1 MIWVFIWV
9 FIFVCIIIWI
19 ALNFFEWFND
29 KGSFNFLILAFM
41 SLSVLIGLLVG
52 EEIGE
57 RSNKPIKPSI
67 EVKCKDG
74 KCDTIYIYKGGRQ

>member
-1 MIWVFIWV
+1 MIWVFI
-9 FIFVCIIIWI
+9 ITCIIIWI
-19 ALNFFEWFND
+19 ALNFFELFDD
-29 KGSFNFLILAFM
+29 KGFFNSLILAFM

-52 EEIGE
+52 KEIGE

>member
-1 MIWVFIWV
+1 MIWVFI
-9 FIFVCIIIWI
+9 ITCIIIWI
-19 ALNFFEWFND
+19 ALNFFELFDDKSFFN
-29 KGSFNFLILAFM
+29 SLILAFM

>member
-1 MIWVFIWV
+1 MIWVFI
-9 FIFVCIIIWI
+9 ITCIIIWI
-19 ALNFFEWFND
+19 ALNFFELFDD
-29 KGSFNFLILAFM
+29 KGFFNVLILAFM

-52 EEIGE
+52 KEIGE

>member
-1 MIWVFIWV
+1 
-9 FIFVCIIIWI
+9 
-19 ALNFFEWFND
+19 
-29 KGSFNFLILAFM
+29 M

-74 KCDTIYIYKGGRQ
+74 KCDTIYIYKGGNK